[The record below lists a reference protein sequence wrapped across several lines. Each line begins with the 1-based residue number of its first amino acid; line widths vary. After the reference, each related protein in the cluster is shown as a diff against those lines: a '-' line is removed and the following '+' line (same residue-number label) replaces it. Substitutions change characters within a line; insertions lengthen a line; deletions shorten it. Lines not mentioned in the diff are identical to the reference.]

1 MTKTNSRS
9 ATLRGVDFHRIISD
23 GERLRMLTCLHRAGE
38 LEAEALAREMPQSPA
53 QTRQMLGDLAARGLL
68 AARHQSAQTHYRL
81 ADDLPVWVTIALG
94 AANDWNRAAGDDLQA
109 GQSR

>member
-1 MTKTNSRS
+1 MAKMQMRTDR
-9 ATLRGVDFHRIISD
+9 LRGVDFHRIISD
-23 GERLRMLTCLHRAGE
+23 AARLRMLTCLHRAGE
-38 LEAEALAREMPQSPA
+38 LEVEALAREMPQSPA